1 MPENSISRRGWL
13 AGAAALSGTA
23 ALTPNL
29 ARAAAPPI
37 GTAAPAWYR
46 FRIGDFEASVVSDG
60 PLALGPPGDA
70 FKGVSEEELKGDL
83 RANFLPT
90 DSVVLEQNALVVNT
104 GRQLV
109 LFDTGMG
116 ASKLFGPTTGRLL
129 ANLRLAGIDPA
140 LIDAVILTH
149 AHSDHCFALVGED
162 GRPNFPN
169 ARVHMTEADHTFWTD
184 EAKLATPLKDF
195 VAGARHNL
203 LPLRD
208 RMAFLKEGQEVVPG
222 VTAVATPG
230 HTVGHTSYV
239 VSSGR
244 DSLMFTG
251 DVAHHQ
257 IFMLKRPRLEFAYDT
272 DPAQAVRSRLR
283 VLDMLANDRMPF
295 VSYHFPFPGIGHV
308 AKNGDGFV
316 WHPSPM
322 KTLL

>member
-1 MPENSISRRGWL
+1 MSKVSLSRRDFL
-13 AGAAALSGTA
+13 VGAAALSGA
-23 ALTPNL
+23 VALAPSL
-29 ARAAAPPI
+29 ARAAAPPT

-70 FKGVSEEELKGDL
+70 FKGVSEEELKQDL
-83 RANFLPT
+83 RASFLTT
-90 DSVVLEQNALVVNT
+90 DAVVLEQNALVVNT

-129 ANLRLAGIDPA
+129 ANLRSSGIDPA
-140 LIDAVILTH
+140 LIDAVVLTH
-149 AHSDHCFALVGED
+149 AHSDHCFALVGEQ

-169 ARVHMTEADHTFWTD
+169 ARVHMTESDYAFWTD
-184 EAKLATPLKDF
+184 EAKLGTPLKDF
-195 VAGARHNL
+195 VAGARENL

-208 RMAFLKEGQEVVPG
+208 RMAFFKDGQEIVPG

-239 VSSGR
+239 VASGR

-251 DVAHHQ
+251 DIAHHH
-257 IFMLKRPRLEFAYDT
+257 IFMLKRPQLEFAYDT

-283 VLDMLANDRMPF
+283 TLDMLANDRVPF
-295 VSYHFPFPGIGHV
+295 LSYHFPFPGIGHV
-308 AKNGDGFV
+308 SRSGDAFV